1 MYVCLHDDHD
11 PVWGSQLTNILF
23 GFCQDIF
30 DTADVTWNLGK
41 SAIYVPEQFGAC
53 RDEILQSLGIA
64 TQLHGCPSFGMEKPS
79 GLLSLEVCDG
89 CNRFA
94 FIWFKETFSAEAANK
109 NAATPHQQNRARC
122 HSLKRGRQVTID
134 SEHETVG
141 QGNDWQRSTKIL
153 KDWGGTGPEQDLP
166 SPSFTKPLATN
177 AASKRLRYG
186 HSQDS
191 QDNHPP

>member
-1 MYVCLHDDHD
+1 
-11 PVWGSQLTNILF
+11 
-23 GFCQDIF
+23 
-30 DTADVTWNLGK
+30 
-41 SAIYVPEQFGAC
+41 
-53 RDEILQSLGIA
+53 
-64 TQLHGCPSFGMEKPS
+64 MEKPFRA
-79 GLLSLEVCDG
+79 SLTGSVRRLQPLC
-89 CNRFA
+89 
-94 FIWFKETFSAEAANK
+94 IWFKETFSAEAANK

-141 QGNDWQRSTKIL
+141 LGNDWQRSTKIL

-177 AASKRLRYG
+177 AASSKQLRYG

-191 QDNHPP
+191 PARTATPHRVVPFFAPVAQPFLAAARMGSTSS